1 MSTSYDWQEIERLP
15 EFQELV
21 RSRRRFSYTAG
32 ATGIGFGALYVVLAA
47 TAPGLTGT
55 HVAGSFS
62 LGFAGGVAL
71 VVMTWAIT
79 WMYMRRSNAVWGPLE
94 ARVRERAAG
103 LAAQTA
109 PVAEAA
115 PGVERDGRL
124 GRRETPRGSE
134 APPAA
139 RATTTTTNPQEA

>member
-1 MSTSYDWQEIERLP
+1 MSKSYDWQAVERLS

-21 RSRRRFSYTAG
+21 TGRRRFSYTAG
-32 ATGIGFGALYVVLAA
+32 AIGVGFGALYVVLAA
-47 TAPGLTGT
+47 TAPDLMGT

-62 LGFAGGVAL
+62 VGFAGGVAL

-79 WMYMRRSNAVWGPLE
+79 WIYMRRSNAVWGPLE

-103 LAAQTA
+103 LATDAA

-115 PGVERDGRL
+115 PGVDRHGRL
-124 GRRETPRGSE
+124 GRRETPT
-134 APPAA
+134 PTPAGA
-139 RATTTTTNPQEA
+139 AQPTTTNPQEA

>member
-1 MSTSYDWQEIERLP
+1 MSKSYDWQGIERLP

-21 RSRRRFSYTAG
+21 GSRRRFSYTAG
-32 ATGIGFGALYVVLAA
+32 AIGVGFGALYVVLAA
-47 TAPGLTGT
+47 TAPGLMGT

-79 WMYMRRSNAVWGPLE
+79 WMYMRRSTAVWGPLE

-103 LAAQTA
+103 LAAQDAATTPA
-109 PVAEAA
+109 PATT
-115 PGVERDGRL
+115 PGAERDDRFGR
-124 GRRETPRGSE
+124 PDV
-134 APPAA
+134 PAA
-139 RATTTTTNPQEA
+139 TTTNPQEA